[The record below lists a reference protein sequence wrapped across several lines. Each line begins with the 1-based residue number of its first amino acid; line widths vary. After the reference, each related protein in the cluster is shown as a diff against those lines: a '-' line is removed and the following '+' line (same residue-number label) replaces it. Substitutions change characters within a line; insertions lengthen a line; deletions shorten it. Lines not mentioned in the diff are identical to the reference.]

1 MRETIFR
8 LNTDKKIDIEKL
20 TFVINRALE
29 LDPLSFDA
37 LAARA
42 LIGVDILHRSCQ
54 ESLID
59 IERAM
64 KLGSTVDTLTTAGIV
79 YERCDD
85 SKGAI
90 KVKKDA
96 LNLVPNDTGWFIT
109 SSLVFSLYKDNQ
121 VSEIYSLI
129 GEDIDSEDM
138 TARVLALYAFLE
150 QEKGNMKKARK
161 YLDRAKEKNFR
172 IEKFKRIF
180 RADQKPLLE
189 KTIAGLLKIG
199 SLE

>member
-1 MRETIFR
+1 MDAWQLYQKLIFR
-8 LNTDKKIDIEKL
+8 LSTDKKIDIEKL
-20 TFVINRALE
+20 TSVINRALE

-42 LIGVDILHRSCQ
+42 LIGVDILNRSCKD
-54 ESLID
+54 SVAD

-64 KLGSTVDTLTTAGIV
+64 QLGGTVDTLTTAGIV
-79 YERCDD
+79 YERCGD

-90 KVKKDA
+90 RVKKDA

-109 SSLVFSLYKDNQ
+109 SSLVFSLYKDKQ
-121 VSEIYSLI
+121 VTEIYSLI
-129 GEDIDSEDM
+129 GEDIDAEDM

-150 QEKGNMKKARK
+150 QEKGNVKKAKK
-161 YLDRAKEKNFR
+161 YLARAKEKNFK

-180 RADQKPLLE
+180 RADQ
-189 KTIAGLLKIG
+189 
-199 SLE
+199 SLS